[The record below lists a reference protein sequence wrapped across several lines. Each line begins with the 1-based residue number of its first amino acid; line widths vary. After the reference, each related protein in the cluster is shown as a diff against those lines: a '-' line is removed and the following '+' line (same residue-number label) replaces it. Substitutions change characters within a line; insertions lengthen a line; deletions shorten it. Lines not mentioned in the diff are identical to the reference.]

1 LYTNFCYNANCGSN
15 WLTSPTII
23 GNLEAGVIYAWNTQA
38 SSDCSVPCTNSAY
51 TDDQFFEIQPLITAS
66 GNTTVCAPNCV
77 QLSLHQ
83 PSSLGTCPVCNGFTQ
98 TYQWFLNGNPITG
111 ATGATYCANTTGTNL
126 YTAEITWTG
135 DYISGCGS
143 SLTTY
148 PSNVI
153 SVTINTAPTSVSA
166 TATPNPVCEG
176 QTLYLYG
183 YGGTGATSWSWTGP
197 SFSGGGQNQSLTAT
211 LSNAGTYTC
220 TATNACGSASVPT
233 SYVTVNP
240 LPSITGYT
248 ITPNPI
254 CVGQTLSLSGTGNNV
269 TSWSWFA
276 PGGWASTGQ
285 STSLVNIQPYN
296 SGTFT
301 ILANNSCGTF
311 TLNPTVTVDNPS
323 VTASVN
329 QNVSCGGGNDGSAT
343 AFASGG
349 AGPYTY
355 SWSGGGNNATK
366 TGLTAGTYTINVTD
380 MTGCTCSYTVTI
392 TAPPVLTVNAT
403 VNTEVNCSGGSDGS
417 ATSSVSGGL
426 SPYSYL
432 WSNSATTSS
441 ISSLTAGAYTLNV
454 TDNNSCTGTS
464 SVTITAPPFLN
475 VNATVNTSVSCN
487 GGSNGSATSIIS
499 GGTSPYTYLWS
510 NSTTTSSISSLTAGT
525 YTLSVTDNNS
535 CTGSYSVT
543 ITQPLSALSVSA
555 NSTGNDSCN
564 GSNNGSASSTAS
576 GGTTPY
582 TYSWTNGSTTSFAN
596 NLTAGIYNVTVTDNH
611 SCAATASITITQ
623 PTQLTSTL
631 VAHPNP
637 ICIGDTSII
646 NVIASG
652 GTFGYTY
659 SWNIAGTNSSIHVSP
674 ATTTVYTS
682 TVTDANGCII
692 KDTVSVF
699 VNCTTGMEEI
709 TSDNGQITIY
719 PNPNN
724 GIFTIKSSGLADHY
738 SIEIYNVLGQK
749 VTVATLNQVQGD
761 NLIDLRS
768 NPSGIY
774 FYRIIKEDGSLL
786 GEGKVVIEK

>member
-1 LYTNFCYNANCGSN
+1 MKKNIFIPKNTIALIWWLAIGIAPVTLTGQQQSISNVHQVLFPQPVINATNPKPQTSGGNLSLQRTPQSPSCTYFGPDPSLSPGGSCGSPYEVLNNGLTYQSITLSFSYTPEWIYLSQEPSNDNTCLYTNFCYNANCGSN

-403 VNTEVNCSGGSDGS
+403 VNTEVNCSGGSNGS

-426 SPYSYL
+426 SPYTYL

-499 GGTSPYTYLWS
+499 GGTS
-510 NSTTTSSISSLTAGT
+510 
-525 YTLSVTDNNS
+525 
-535 CTGSYSVT
+535 
-543 ITQPLSALSVSA
+543 
-555 NSTGNDSCN
+555 
-564 GSNNGSASSTAS
+564 
-576 GGTTPY
+576 
-582 TYSWTNGSTTSFAN
+582 
-596 NLTAGIYNVTVTDNH
+596 
-611 SCAATASITITQ
+611 
-623 PTQLTSTL
+623 
-631 VAHPNP
+631 
-637 ICIGDTSII
+637 
-646 NVIASG
+646 
-652 GTFGYTY
+652 
-659 SWNIAGTNSSIHVSP
+659 
-674 ATTTVYTS
+674 
-682 TVTDANGCII
+682 
-692 KDTVSVF
+692 
-699 VNCTTGMEEI
+699 
-709 TSDNGQITIY
+709 
-719 PNPNN
+719 
-724 GIFTIKSSGLADHY
+724 
-738 SIEIYNVLGQK
+738 
-749 VTVATLNQVQGD
+749 
-761 NLIDLRS
+761 
-768 NPSGIY
+768 
-774 FYRIIKEDGSLL
+774 
-786 GEGKVVIEK
+786 